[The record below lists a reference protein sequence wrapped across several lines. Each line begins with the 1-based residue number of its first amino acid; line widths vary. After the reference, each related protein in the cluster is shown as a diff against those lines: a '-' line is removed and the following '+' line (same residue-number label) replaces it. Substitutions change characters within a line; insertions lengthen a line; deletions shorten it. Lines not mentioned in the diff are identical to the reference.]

1 MSTVLLWENLMLI
14 KQIYILINQTAIKMI
29 CYRITTV
36 SRVIQLNTTPI
47 QVTVIHTLS
56 IQHILTNLIR
66 YKFRNTWI
74 SEKILSI
81 HCLLLAMEDQKLKI
95 HMQLLIQKFKEI
107 SNSNL
112 LLALIM
118 MLVICNQILIKRSRS
133 SLNLLSLFVQ
143 GRQNNYLI

>member
-1 MSTVLLWENLMLI
+1 MLI